1 MTEHSSAQDA
11 LNGLH
16 IIAAVTQQAVNYQFA
31 QLHKREILPQRL
43 DLKLADTGLEL
54 KAELASPLVYFDL
67 VTDHRSALFVL
78 RMPKGVFSFWDG
90 IGPNA
95 KQKSV
100 EFEDWSYA
108 FTVALDMQALAAAAI
123 AAHAELRGP
132 STRARLRRP
141 RPSLTAR
148 RSLRQR
154 RRARRTPDLP
164 QP

>member
-123 AAHAELRGP
+123 AAHVGIP
-132 STRARLRRP
+132 SIVKEHLDL
-141 RPSLTAR
+141 SLIHI
-148 RSLRQR
+148 
-154 RRARRTPDLP
+154 
-164 QP
+164 